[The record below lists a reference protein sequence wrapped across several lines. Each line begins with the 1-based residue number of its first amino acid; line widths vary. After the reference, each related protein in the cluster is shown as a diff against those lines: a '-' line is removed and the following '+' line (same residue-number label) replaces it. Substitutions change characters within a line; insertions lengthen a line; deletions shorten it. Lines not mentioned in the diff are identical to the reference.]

1 MARIRILSYLGFLAL
16 AGITACGGATSA
28 GADGATPGGAAPGG
42 ATPGGAASP
51 SAVPPTPTDAATPAE
66 TPSETAKPEPTGPPP
81 FTAKIQK
88 VTRADLPKSWRS
100 GCPVPPAR
108 LRMIV
113 MSHWGF
119 DDKVHTG
126 RLVVHEDVADEVVS
140 IFKKLY
146 AQRYPIRRMEPV
158 DKYDGDDYRSIDAD
172 NTSAFNCRP
181 ATGSGNWSKHA
192 YGKAID
198 LNPRENPWVNADGSN
213 SHRNADAYVTRPL
226 KKPGVINPGDRVV
239 KTFAAEGWEW
249 GGYWSGAKDYQH
261 FSKGGG

>member
-1 MARIRILSYLGFLAL
+1 MARIRMLPYLGFLAL
-16 AGITACGGATSA
+16 AGICACGGGTSA
-28 GADGATPGGAAPGG
+28 GAHDAVAAPATPSQTRT
-42 ATPGGAASP
+42 ATDQAEP
-51 SAVPPTPTDAATPAE
+51 SAPAE
-66 TPSETAKPEPTGPPP
+66 TVTPRPTPTGPPP
-81 FTAKIQK
+81 FSAKIQK
-88 VTRADLPKSWRS
+88 VDRADLSKSWRP
-100 GCPVPPAR
+100 GCPVSPAQ

-113 MSHWGF
+113 MTYWGF
-119 DDKVHTG
+119 DGKQHTG
-126 RLVVHEDVADEVVS
+126 RLVVHESVAEEVAS

-146 AQRYPIRRMEPV
+146 DQRYPIRRMEPV

-181 ATGSGNWSKHA
+181 ATGSTSWSKHS

-198 LNPRENPWVNADGSN
+198 LNPRENPYIYADGTN
-213 SHRNADAYVTRPL
+213 SHRNADAFVKRPL
-226 KKPGVINPGDRVV
+226 KKPGVINPGDRVI